1 MKSYLIKLS
10 FTISR
15 FFKGW
20 HIVNPLLFLYYPKRW
35 NSKDISLV
43 ESTPSPYCLTIA
55 VMPLVSFSKLICL
68 FMKIVPLLLP
78 VVQHSQVRISVL
90 RVNICWQEFS
100 LLVFFSFLLDE
111 ISTPALTYNVISV
124 FIFWKQEKSA
134 LYCFLGSNVLLSL
147 IRKHF
152 TLQSLPWV

>member
-1 MKSYLIKLS
+1 MYYLKKVWKNQTLVILKSYLIKLS

-20 HIVNPLLFLYYPKRW
+20 HIVSPLLFLYYPKRW
-35 NSKDISLV
+35 KSKDISLV
-43 ESTPSPYCLTIA
+43 ESTPSYSLTIA

-100 LLVFFSFLLDE
+100 LLVFFSFFVRWD
-111 ISTPALTYNVISV
+111 
-124 FIFWKQEKSA
+124 K
-134 LYCFLGSNVLLSL
+134 
-147 IRKHF
+147 
-152 TLQSLPWV
+152 